1 MAEQPPPS
9 QPPAQPPPGQTP
21 PPQWAPPQQQP
32 AWGQPPPGA
41 WGQPGYTE
49 RPSRPIGVTIGG
61 IWLILAGL
69 LWLLAGAGCMF
80 GGTFVSGLTEASGI
94 PSDLA
99 DAVGGVFFGAG
110 LIGLILAVLQ
120 IASGAG
126 AFGGRGWARWIG
138 IILSILFAIP
148 LTLSV
153 LTSIGST
160 SQDGVIQF
168 LVFSIIFLV

>member
-1 MAEQPPPS
+1 
-9 QPPAQPPPGQTP
+9 
-21 PPQWAPPQQQP
+21 
-32 AWGQPPPGA
+32 
-41 WGQPGYTE
+41 
-49 RPSRPIGVTIGG
+49 
-61 IWLILAGL
+61 
-69 LWLLAGAGCMF
+69 MF
-80 GGTFVSGLTEASGI
+80 GGTFVSGLTETSGI
-94 PSDLA
+94 PADLA

-168 LVFSIIFLV
+168 LVFSIIFLVGFLTDLFPEDLLASSSCWPWPGSSSASSSCTSAR